1 MKRAEKCR
9 TGDDDRLRTETIT
22 LLVTSDIHGHIHP
35 TDYRNEG
42 ERNLGLAKLSTVIE
56 RERRRDPSLLLVDNG
71 DLLQGTPLTY
81 HYAKYDRTGV
91 HPMVAALNHLRY
103 DAAVIGNHEFNYG
116 AEVLRR
122 AVRDSEFP
130 WLSANITDVDS
141 GEPAFGKPYLIKE
154 IDNKIKVAILGLTTH
169 YIPNWEHPVHIK
181 EFKFHDALEAAKVW
195 VSYIRRTENPDVM
208 VVSYHGG
215 FERDLETGE
224 ATEALTGENQGYAL
238 CTAMEGIDVLLTG
251 HQHRALTGEVN
262 GIAVL
267 QPNFNGQAIGK
278 IEIVLEESK
287 GKWSIGRKTAELLVP
302 DNSIRADQE
311 IISISAEQEKRTQ
324 LWLDQP
330 IGIVTGEMNLRDPLE
345 ARIRDNPFVEFINR
359 VQMET
364 AAVGISNTA
373 LFTNDSP
380 GFHEEITMR
389 DIVSNYIY
397 PNTLKVLRVTGQDI
411 KDALEKSAGYFM
423 LTGTGHLTVNPV
435 YIEPK
440 PQHYNYDMWEGI
452 DYEIKVSNPIGQR
465 LVKLDYEGCPI
476 DMNAE
481 FDVVMNSY
489 RSSGGGDYEMFKGKQ
504 VVKEIQTDMTEII
517 ADYILQRRTIH
528 ASCDHNWKVVI

>member
-1 MKRAEKCR
+1 M
-9 TGDDDRLRTETIT
+9 ETIT
-22 LLVTSDIHGHIHP
+22 LLATSDIHGHIHP

-42 ERNLGLAKLSTVIE
+42 ERNLGLAKLAIVIE
-56 RERRRDPSLLLVDNG
+56 EERRRNPSLLLIDNG

-91 HPMVAALNHLRY
+91 HPMAAALNHLRY

-116 AEVLRR
+116 AELLRR
-122 AVRDSEFP
+122 AVSDSEFP
-130 WLSANITDVDS
+130 WLSANITDVETN
-141 GEPAFGKPYLIKE
+141 EPAFGKPYLIKE
-154 IDNKIKVAILGLTTH
+154 IGNKIKVAVLGLTTH
-169 YIPNWEHPVHIK
+169 YVPNWEHPAHIK
-181 EFKFHDALEAAKVW
+181 EFRFHDALESAKAW
-195 VSYIRRTENPDVM
+195 VSYIRRMENPDVM

-224 ATEALTGENQGYAL
+224 AAEALTGENQGYEICKAV
-238 CTAMEGIDVLLTG
+238 EGIDVLLTG

-262 GIAVL
+262 GVTVL
-267 QPNFNGQAIGK
+267 QPSFNGQAIGK
-278 IEIVLEESK
+278 VGIVLEERN
-287 GKWSIGRKTAELLVP
+287 GKWSIERKTAELLVP
-302 DNSIRADQE
+302 DSSMCADKEMIALSADQE
-311 IISISAEQEKRTQ
+311 QRTQ
-324 LWLDQP
+324 QWLDQP
-330 IGIVTGEMNLRDPLE
+330 IGTVTGQMTLVDPLE
-345 ARIRDNPFVEFINR
+345 ARTRDNPFVEFINR

-364 AAVGISNTA
+364 AGVSISNTA
-373 LFTNDSP
+373 LFTDDSP

-389 DIVSNYIY
+389 DIESNYIY

-411 KDALEKSAGYFM
+411 KDALEKSAGYFEV
-423 LTGTGHLTVNPV
+423 TGSGHLTVNPA

-465 LVKLDYEGCPI
+465 LVKLNYEGRPI
-476 DMNAE
+476 GMNEE